1 MSDFET
7 MPVGTMIEVSAMRLL
22 AKDLIDLVD
31 KNADREALA
40 SKIEEI
46 RKFYNW
52 HVEKYPVTV

>member
-31 KNADREALA
+31 KNADREAIV

-52 HVEKYPVTV
+52 HVEQYPVTV

>member
-1 MSDFET
+1 MSAFET
-7 MPVGTMIEVSAMRLL
+7 MPAGTMIEVSAMRLL
-22 AKDLIDLVD
+22 ANELIELVD

-52 HVEKYPVTV
+52 HVEQYPVTV

>member
-7 MPVGTMIEVSAMRLL
+7 MPVGTLVEVSAIRLFSN
-22 AKDLIDLVD
+22 DLIELVD
-31 KNADREALA
+31 QNADREALA

-52 HVEKYPVTV
+52 HVEQYPVTV

>member
-7 MPVGTMIEVSAMRLL
+7 MPVGTMAEVSAMRLM
-22 AKDLIDLVD
+22 ANELIELVD
-31 KNADREALA
+31 KNADREALV

-52 HVEKYPVTV
+52 HVEQYPVTV